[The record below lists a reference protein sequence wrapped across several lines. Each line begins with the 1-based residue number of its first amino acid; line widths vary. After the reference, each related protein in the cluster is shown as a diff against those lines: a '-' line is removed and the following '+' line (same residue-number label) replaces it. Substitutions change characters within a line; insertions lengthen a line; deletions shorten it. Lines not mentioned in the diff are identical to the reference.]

1 MAVIGSRLYHSKHPK
16 EKPNLVKKSDKK
28 KPRKDLSEERGEYR
42 PIYTVLIHGPD
53 YQALSPTEKLVL
65 LHLKLNLGPAG
76 IGILYPSVL
85 AEQTGYPED
94 GIRLAI
100 DILSHRGWVSHE
112 RNVFWVVDG
121 LKYEPS
127 LSKNNVNHRG
137 WLARYL
143 KGLPKL
149 LVVTQF
155 GKRYA
160 DWLPAG
166 WDGMGD
172 GMPLPMPITSTSTT
186 TITNTTQPPPAKRVS
201 NGKYPHYPM
210 DLCQRQFSKW
220 VLVRGGEDFAS
231 FRKALSPFYPATGP
245 TYPELDIEFA
255 FQAFADVAGSQPPE
269 YSNSWNIRKL
279 AGDMGR
285 WVRLGKMPKQT
296 DTGELTELGR
306 LIAA

>member
-1 MAVIGSRLYHSKHPK
+1 MTKR
-16 EKPNLVKKSDKK
+16 NN

-76 IGILYPSVL
+76 IGVLYLAAL

-127 LSKNNVNHRG
+127 LSVKNENHKG
-137 WLARYL
+137 WLARHL

-149 LVVTQF
+149 LVVNQF
-155 GKRYA
+155 AKRYSE
-160 DWLPAG
+160 WLPTN

-172 GMPLPMPITSTSTT
+172 GIPLPIAITSTSTT
-186 TITNTTQPPPAKRVS
+186 TNTKTTRPRLSPTA
-201 NGKYPHYPM
+201 KYPHFPVP
-210 DLCQRQFSKW
+210 LCQNLFDWYVQC
-220 VLVRGGEDFAS
+220 RGGEDYAA
-231 FRKALSPFYPATGP
+231 FRKAFSPFFRDGAQDFTEA
-245 TYPELDIEFA
+245 ELRDAI
-255 FQAFADVAGSQPPE
+255 QAFGEVAGSQPPQ
-269 YSNSWNIRKL
+269 YSGNWHVRKL
-279 AGDMGR
+279 AGDLKT
-285 WVRLGKMPKQT
+285 WVRLGKMPAQLP
-296 DTGELTELGR
+296 DGELTERGR